1 MKMKKLLLLLFTLLL
16 TTTSVVAQQQ
26 MNRQKMKALK
36 TSYITNAL
44 DLTPKEAEKFW
55 PVFNLYTHKIQNLRM
70 SLEGG
75 FHRSIQL
82 AGGIENISEKQAQKL
97 IDDVIV
103 AEQQVTDYKIK
114 LIQELSKIISAK
126 KIVGLKKA
134 EREFNRRIL
143 QEYGKRRRMQ
153 GN

>member
-26 MNRQKMKALK
+26 MNRQKIKALK

-44 DLTPKEAEKFW
+44 SLTPKEAEKFW
-55 PVFNLYTHKIQNLRM
+55 PVFNLYTHKIQDLRM